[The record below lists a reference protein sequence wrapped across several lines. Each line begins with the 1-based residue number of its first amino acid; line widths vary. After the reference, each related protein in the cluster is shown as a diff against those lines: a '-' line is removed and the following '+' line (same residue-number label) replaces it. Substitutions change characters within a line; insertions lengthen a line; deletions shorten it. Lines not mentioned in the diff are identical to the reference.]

1 MKNTIIGAIGEM
13 FCPQSCISCG
23 KVGGLLCECCKKYIM
38 AGNNWRCLRCGKML
52 NCGICCGCGLPFR
65 RQYYLGERDGLLK
78 ELVSLYKYQSMR
90 SCATV
95 FADLFFKMFGAFA
108 SGKVL
113 IPLPTIEKHIR
124 SRGFDH
130 TTLLARRIMW
140 RCGGRCERLL
150 RRRNN
155 TVQVGANAE
164 MRQRQAASAYALAAA
179 VDKKTEYV
187 LLDDAWTTGSSML
200 AACAEL
206 QKAGAE
212 KISVV
217 LIARS
222 G

>member
-1 MKNTIIGAIGEM
+1 
-13 FCPQSCISCG
+13 
-23 KVGGLLCECCKKYIM
+23 
-38 AGNNWRCLRCGKML
+38 
-52 NCGICCGCGLPFR
+52 
-65 RQYYLGERDGLLK
+65 
-78 ELVSLYKYQSMR
+78 MR

-95 FADLFFKMFGAFA
+95 FADLFFKMFGTFA

-150 RRRNN
+150 RRQNN

-187 LLDDAWTTGSSML
+187 LLDD
-200 AACAEL
+200 
-206 QKAGAE
+206 
-212 KISVV
+212 V
-217 LIARS
+217 
-222 G
+222 